1 MKKVFSL
8 LITAFIAVAS
18 FAKPDFTIP
27 QIEKYA
33 NADECRKDNDIALK
47 TANFYLDA
55 ELPADIY
62 ESRLATKYMLIWVEA
77 SDEILFAL
85 DSKRGPYLQCKD
97 KDISIQLMAAYLA
110 GSIIYC
116 LENKQKDHNFDMH
129 YFALS
134 KMMTYYEKNRSIT
147 GSDKDMDKLLKEF
160 KSSKFKAKEEK
171 KFKK

>member
-62 ESRLATKYMLIWVEA
+62 ESRLAAKYMFVWVEA
-77 SDEILFAL
+77 SDEILFTV
-85 DSKRGPYLQCKD
+85 SHEISPFMHCQD
-97 KDISIQLMAAYLA
+97 KDISIQLMGAYMA
-110 GSIIYC
+110 GCIIYC

-134 KMMTYYEKNRSIT
+134 KMLNYYDKNKSIT
-147 GSDKDMDKLLKEF
+147 GSDKYTDSLLKDF
-160 KSSKFKAKEEK
+160 KKGKLKAKEEK

>member
-62 ESRLATKYMLIWVEA
+62 ESNLAAQYMIIWISA
-77 SDEILFAL
+77 SDEILVTL
-85 DSKRGPYLQCKD
+85 DELRCPYLKCKD
-97 KDISIQLMAAYLA
+97 KDISTQLMAAYFA
-110 GSIIYC
+110 GCIIYS

-129 YFALS
+129 YFSLS
-134 KMMTYYEKNRSIT
+134 NMLNYYEKNRSIT
-147 GSDKDMDKLLKEF
+147 GSDKEMDKLLKEF
-160 KSSKFKAKEEK
+160 KSNKFKAKEEK
-171 KFKK
+171 KFK

>member
-8 LITAFIAVAS
+8 LITAFITVAS

-62 ESRLATKYMLIWVEA
+62 ESRLATKYMIIWISA
-77 SDEILFAL
+77 SDEILL
-85 DSKRGPYLQCKD
+85 TIDEQRSPYLQCKD
-97 KDISIQLMAAYLA
+97 KDISPQLMAAYFA
-110 GSIIYC
+110 GCIIYC

-147 GSDKDMDKLLKEF
+147 GSDKEMDKLLKEF

>member
-62 ESRLATKYMLIWVEA
+62 ESRLAAKYMFVWVEA
-77 SDEILFAL
+77 SDEILFTVSHEISPFL
-85 DSKRGPYLQCKD
+85 RKRWRMGKRFCPSLRWK
-97 KDISIQLMAAYLA
+97 
-110 GSIIYC
+110 
-116 LENKQKDHNFDMH
+116 
-129 YFALS
+129 
-134 KMMTYYEKNRSIT
+134 T
-147 GSDKDMDKLLKEF
+147 LLF
-160 KSSKFKAKEEK
+160 RANSLF
-171 KFKK
+171 F

>member
-62 ESRLATKYMLIWVEA
+62 ESRLAARYMVVWISA
-77 SDEILFAL
+77 SDEILVTL
-85 DSKRGPYLQCKD
+85 DELRCPYMQCKD
-97 KDISIQLMAAYLA
+97 KDISTQLMSAYFA
-110 GSIIYC
+110 GCIIYS
-116 LENKQKDHNFDMH
+116 LENKQKEHDFNMH

-147 GSDKDMDKLLKEF
+147 GSDKEMDKLLKEF